1 MPAPAAPRF
10 IAVGCCGTVVTA
22 PPVLD
27 PQGRQL
33 VEIALDAVAPA
44 PRTPPSW
51 FARLLHRTPRSGPPD
66 RSRIT

>member
-10 IAVGCCGTVVTA
+10 IAIGCCGTVVTA

-27 PQGRQL
+27 PQTRQR
-33 VEIALDAVAPA
+33 VEIALDDAAPA

-51 FARLLHRTPRSGPPD
+51 LARLLHRTPRSGTPD
-66 RSRIT
+66 QTRNA